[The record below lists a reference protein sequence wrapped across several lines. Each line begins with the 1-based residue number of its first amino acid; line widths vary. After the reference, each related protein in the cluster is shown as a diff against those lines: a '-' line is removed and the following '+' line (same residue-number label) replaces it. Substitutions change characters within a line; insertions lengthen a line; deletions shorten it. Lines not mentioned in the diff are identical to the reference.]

1 MTIKILDEDVV
12 YFGGAVA
19 GAPLSAG
26 MRISNRLLFGTA
38 TEGGGVPTI
47 NVLLSGVSPLTLL
60 NAVSLNYIKA
70 FGKCE
75 QDLTPTPASPVD
87 IIANNGAIKAFTGNK
102 WTNVGAAIGYII
114 QTSSKEIQANSN
126 YTVSA
131 PIFLKAGDYNV
142 SYYTSST
149 GARPFTIWESNA
161 QGGLIGDTSIF
172 YIGRPDVGTNTGTFT
187 IDRDMYIRISWRND
201 FTNIVVAPTTAIIY
215 YDGTVETVSIGE
227 GFDSVDGQ
235 GTFVSP
241 GSSVTTRIYKTF
253 GQLPNGKYKVA
264 ITGNFEFI
272 FQYKDTDSL
281 APTDYGNI
289 DTWTT
294 SGVYDLDKT
303 GYYYGIAIR
312 YPSNVRITPSEF
324 NGTISL
330 IPLDNPATCQPLLSV
345 GTYKDVQN
353 ITNGAITRNVGVVV
367 LDGTET
373 YSIVSSLCRETY
385 NVLSTT
391 LTNKMSHKAE
401 NKPVICSHFQSTN
414 NNQSQ
419 INAIGQI
426 AFNPNANYSKTCYF
440 SVPTTVTNSAEMQAY
455 MAELAPVIIVYP
467 LATPTTE
474 AVTGQT
480 LTITQ
485 GTNIVTAEGSVDDL
499 ELEIS
504 YKAYAEVTVEEIEAV
519 NTDENV
525 EVTIS

>member
-1 MTIKILDEDVV
+1 MAT
-12 YFGGAVA
+12 FT
-19 GAPLSAG
+19 
-26 MRISNRLLFGTA
+26 SNG
-38 TEGGGVPTI
+38 
-47 NVLLSGVSPLTLL
+47 SPIT
-60 NAVSLNYIKA
+60 N
-70 FGKCE
+70 
-75 QDLTPTPASPVD
+75 PSPQYD
-87 IIANNGAIKAFTGNK
+87 IPIICNNGAIKAFTGNK
-102 WTNVGAAIGYII
+102 WTDVGAAIGYII

-142 SYYTSST
+142 SYYTSAT

-161 QGGLIGDTSIF
+161 QGDLIGDTSIF
-172 YIGRPDVGTNTGTFT
+172 YIGRPDVGTNAGTFT
-187 IDRDMYIRISWRND
+187 IDRDMYIRVSWRND

-241 GSSVTTRIYKTF
+241 SSSATTRIYKAF

-272 FQYKDTDSL
+272 FQYKNIDSI

-324 NGTISL
+324 NGTISF
-330 IPLDNPATCQPLLSV
+330 IPLDNSATCQPLLSV

-353 ITNGAITRNVGVVV
+353 ITNGAITRNVGIKV
-367 LDGTET
+367 LDGTEAW
-373 YSIVSSLCRETY
+373 VGGSSQKFISLPKTEINPAPVAT
-385 NVLSTT
+385 S
-391 LTNKMSHKAE
+391 
-401 NKPVICSHFQSTN
+401 KPVFCTHLLNSSSYTSEKGTVFLGVSNLNLNYN
-414 NNQSQ
+414 NVSGNQS
-419 INAIGQI
+419 
-426 AFNPNANYSKTCYF
+426 S
-440 SVPTTVTNSAEMQAY
+440 QA
-455 MAELAPVIIVYP
+455 MVDFKAWLASQYAAGTPVIVVYP

-474 AVTGQT
+474 AVTRQT